1 MNFNIKQINTDIL
14 SGLQHKVDNKTKP
27 LGALGKLEKIAIQI
41 GSIQNTL
48 EPKLTKPTIVVF
60 AGDHGIVKEGVS
72 PYPQEVTYQMVL
84 NFLQGGAGI
93 NVFAKQ
99 HDIEIKVVDAGVNFK
114 FEAHPNLINAKVD
127 AGTKSYL
134 SEPAMTEIQCLSA
147 IHKGA
152 DIVKEIHNEGCNII
166 GFGEM
171 GIGNTSSAAILMS
184 LLCDLP
190 LENCI
195 GRGTGLDDDGL
206 QKKKAILKSAIANH
220 PNSYQD
226 DKTPITILKT
236 FGGFEIAMMCGAMLK
251 AAELEMIVLIDGFI
265 ATSALLVA
273 SKINKNVLDYCVFAH
288 QSNEQGHRLMLEH
301 LNAEPLLSL
310 GMRLGEGTGVAVAY
324 PMIESAVHFL
334 NQMASFETAGVSNKE

>member
-1 MNFNIKQINTDIL
+1 MKPINIKPINKDIVAR
-14 SGLQHKVDNKTKP
+14 LQHKVDNKTKP
-27 LGALGKLEKIAIQI
+27 HGALGKLEKIAIQI

-72 PYPQEVTYQMVL
+72 PYPQEVTYQMVF

-99 HDIEIKVVDAGVNFK
+99 HDIEIKVVDAGVNFN
-114 FEAHPNLINAKVD
+114 FETHPNLINAKVD

-134 SEPAMTEIQCLSA
+134 SEPAMTETQCYESINKGA
-147 IHKGA
+147 NIVDEIHKA
-152 DIVKEIHNEGCNII
+152 DCNII

-184 LLCDLP
+184 LLCNIP

-195 GRGTGLDDDGL
+195 GRGTGLDNNGL
-206 QKKKAILKSAIANH
+206 QKKKDILKSAIANQNH
-220 PNSYQD
+220 F
-226 DKTPITILKT
+226 DKSPINILKT

-251 AAELEMIVLIDGFI
+251 AAELEMIVMIDGFI

-288 QSNEQGHRLMLEH
+288 QSNEQGHYLMLEH

-310 GMRLGEGTGVAVAY
+310 DMRLGEGTGVAVAY
-324 PMIESAVHFL
+324 PMIESAVNFL
-334 NQMASFETAGVSNKE
+334 NQMASFESAGVSNK